1 MNSFRADL
9 HCHSDCSDG
18 SDPPSALVHLAA
30 EAGLQGLSITDHDTI
45 EAYTPELFQ
54 EASAKNIQLLPGVE
68 LSTEYCDT
76 SVHILGYGIDIK
88 STFFCSFLAEIQ
100 RRRVDRNREILA
112 NLARKNLSIS
122 EDELTFFASRAE
134 GKKTIGR
141 PHIAALMV
149 QKGFVRTWQE
159 AFEVYLKQG
168 ACCYASGKKFT
179 PHDAIRQI
187 HSAGGKAVLAHPH
200 FLRRGFVLRDLLAL
214 DFDGIECYYAKLPKQ
229 QEKPWVELAEKKG
242 WIATGGSDYHGAFKP
257 HLSLG
262 CSWVNEATF
271 AKLLPL

>member
-1 MNSFRADL
+1 MNAFRADL

-18 SDPPSALVHLAA
+18 SDSPLTLIHLASK
-30 EAGLQGLSITDHDTI
+30 AGLQGLSITDHDTM

-54 EASAKNIQLLPGVE
+54 GALSREITLLPGVE
-68 LSTEYCDT
+68 LSTEYSDV
-76 SVHILGYGIDIK
+76 SVHILGYAVDIA
-88 STFFCSFLAEIQ
+88 STTFNAFLTEIQ
-100 RRRVDRNREILA
+100 KRRVSRNREILA
-112 NLARKNLSIS
+112 NLARKNLPVT
-122 EDELTFFASRAE
+122 EDELTHFASRLE

-149 QKGFVRTWQE
+149 QKGYVRTWQE

-168 ACCYASGKKFT
+168 ACCYAPGKKFT

-187 HSAGGKAVLAHPH
+187 HAAGGKAVLAHPH

-214 DFDGIECYYAKLPKQ
+214 PFDGIECYYAKLPKQ
-229 QEKPWVELAEKKG
+229 QERPWVELAEKKG

-262 CSWVNEATF
+262 CSWVNEETF
-271 AKLLPL
+271 AKFFLL

>member
-1 MNSFRADL
+1 MSDFRADI

-18 SDPPSALVHLAA
+18 SDSPSSLIDLAA
-30 EAGLQGLSITDHDTI
+30 QAGLQGLSITDHDTI

-54 EASAKNIQLLPGVE
+54 KASAKNIQLLSGVE
-68 LSTEYCDT
+68 LSTEY
-76 SVHILGYGIDIK
+76 SHVSIHILAYGVDLH
-88 STFFCSFLAEIQ
+88 SVSFNDFLAEIQ
-100 RRRVDRNREILA
+100 RRRLLRNREILA
-112 NLARKNLSIS
+112 NLARKNLPVS
-122 EDELTFFASRAE
+122 EDELALFASRAE

-141 PHIAALMV
+141 PHIAGLMV
-149 QKGFVRTWQE
+149 QKGYVRTWQE

-187 HSAGGKAVLAHPH
+187 HLAGGKAVLAHPH
-200 FLRRGFVLRDLLAL
+200 FLRRGFVLRDLLSL
-214 DFDGIECYYAKLPKQ
+214 PFDGIECYYARLPKQ
-229 QEKPWVELAEKKG
+229 QERPWVELAEKKG

-262 CSWVNEATF
+262 CSWVNEETF
-271 AKLLPL
+271 AKLFPL